1 MIEWLKSTPLILF
14 AHRKPRHSFVPTVS
28 QKPPATTD
36 ADEAQSSKDKPEEEG
51 SAPFYLPIV
60 QSPELE
66 CTYEDV
72 EVGAPQEEDK
82 YTALSSLTADKEDGS
97 QYTALIKTPS
107 QGVQR
112 SSQRLSDVPLVEIQP
127 CVQES
132 DQKADPSEEIEP
144 YDYVS
149 FENSGSMSKSVN
161 GGVAAASVASEQ
173 AGLCQS
179 QDEIYY

>member
-1 MIEWLKSTPLILF
+1 MYF
-14 AHRKPRHSFVPTVS
+14 FS
-28 QKPPATTD
+28 QKPPITTD
-36 ADEAQSSKDKPEEEG
+36 ADRAQSSKDKSDEEG

-66 CTYEDV
+66 YTYEDV
-72 EVGAPQEEDK
+72 EVGVPQEEDK

-97 QYTALIKTPS
+97 QYTTLIKIHVPS
-107 QGVQR
+107 QSVQR
-112 SSQRLSDVPLVEIQP
+112 TSQGLSDVPLDETQR

-132 DQKADPSEEIEP
+132 GQKAEPSEEIEP
-144 YDYVS
+144 YDYES

-161 GGVAAASVASEQ
+161 GGSVAAGLEQ

>member
-1 MIEWLKSTPLILF
+1 MKTTPFILF
-14 AHRKPRHSFVPTVS
+14 AYRKPRHSFVPPVL
-28 QKPPATTD
+28 QKPPATTV
-36 ADEAQSSKDKPEEEG
+36 ADGAQSSEDKPEEEG

-60 QSPELE
+60 QSPELD

-72 EVGAPQEEDK
+72 EVGAPQEEGK

-107 QGVQR
+107 QSVQRTSQQLSGVQ
-112 SSQRLSDVPLVEIQP
+112 LDKTQP

-132 DQKADPSEEIEP
+132 GQKVEHSEEIEP

-149 FENSGSMSKSVN
+149 FENSGSMSKSAN
-161 GGVAAASVASEQ
+161 GGAAAASATSEQ